1 MADNPALI
9 DAFHPARRSSY
20 NDDEKVDDESDDNDN
35 DNDNI
40 RKVAG
45 SILLVAAFSRL
56 GGYSVFR
63 RVIAPRPALSGG
75 AWHLL
80 AQRVSASRIPLGD
93 GARAGLAALFLSLI
107 IIQAYARLSGAC
119 RPQGGRGCL
128 SDA

>member
-1 MADNPALI
+1 MSILSARDPKTILNDFLSQD
-9 DAFHPARRSSY
+9 DAAKIFRGGSVLARWPS
-20 NDDEKVDDESDDNDN
+20 
-35 DNDNI
+35 I

-63 RVIAPRPALSGG
+63 RVIAARPALSGG